1 LEKNRKYFSTILDE
15 YEKKN
20 PADDLEYRIA
30 RREAHQADNALALAW
45 QDMQSE
51 PSKYRQFHQR
61 AFKLTHLNHALLSFI
76 SAFGAH
82 RKGTD
87 TMVNEIIT
95 CGRSILKILGQTRS
109 KSEHRLAEIMALIQN
124 LQQRVKTGKTDSNRQ
139 KFIILYNIAD
149 ISRQLISE
157 DE

>member
-1 LEKNRKYFSTILDE
+1 
-15 YEKKN
+15 
-20 PADDLEYRIA
+20 
-30 RREAHQADNALALAW
+30 
-45 QDMQSE
+45 
-51 PSKYRQFHQR
+51 
-61 AFKLTHLNHALLSFI
+61 
-76 SAFGAH
+76 
-82 RKGTD
+82 
-87 TMVNEIIT
+87 MVNEIIT